1 MIGDDIFF
9 VTCNVVV
16 FGNQPHTSLWIR
28 IVVVLSL
35 SYLCFSDIKCWEE
48 YQMHCTVAPSFSH
61 AQCVCLRH
69 NVYIVIPT
77 TLLGAVVLLLTRETI
92 SYPKIFWFLFT
103 ILKNDFNLRT
113 TFDNTYCFK
122 GIISETK
129 LILEFTLG
137 GSGDSII
144 RIFGIR
150 N

>member
-1 MIGDDIFF
+1 MQVHI
-9 VTCNVVV
+9 
-16 FGNQPHTSLWIR
+16 TSDL
-28 IVVVLSL
+28 
-35 SYLCFSDIKCWEE
+35 YT
-48 YQMHCTVAPSFSH
+48 CTVAPSFSH

-77 TLLGAVVLLLTRETI
+77 TLLEAVVLLLTRETI

-129 LILEFTLG
+129 LILEFTLA
-137 GSGDSII
+137 S
-144 RIFGIR
+144 
-150 N
+150 